1 MKKAMALILA
11 VLMIM
16 SSCMCVASAGLFDK
30 KDAIL
35 RLVVPENWEMDIGD
49 SRTVDCAVKNTS
61 NYVKWSAEPA
71 DVAKVDAY
79 GRVTA
84 LKEGTAEI
92 TAQNADGYTD
102 TVTLKVVKEA
112 TKSEVSLAK
121 KDYKGEAVKENKV
134 LQKIVT
140 RFSYEEGAVPKKFYN
155 EANYADAQTVTTK
168 DGAVWTITNYGVLRV
183 DEKAADARDK
193 EMRFMGDRYFYS
205 ADTGDGKVL
214 AIFDDGDNGIWTVMK
229 EGFTHIEMLPINGTD
244 KAAMMSETTQKYVSR
259 RGMVSEAYLHGD
271 KWIPAESDNDG
282 LWTAMYG
289 AGELMRYATLK
300 NDPTATKEEIE
311 AAKKTA
317 YLSAEAVLMLTYI
330 SMRKGTTEAFVRH
343 QRHGSIT
350 DYDTGKYYSAEVLKE
365 GGDYSQ
371 AVPFESPATM
381 FDAMNKK
388 YLWTGIPSY
397 TQKDDHLS
405 VGDESSWVAADS
417 ADAAK
422 REKLVEGFWARTY
435 TLKSEKEAGYS
446 NYDGYIYWSHNGD
459 GTATGMS
466 DAKKDGADML
476 LNNENLRGYKADAS
490 GEIPQRLWDDLL
502 GANSELKDMG
512 ISIDDIVY
520 KGDTSADEVIG
531 HLFIYKLAYDI
542 LGPEDPEI
550 KAIIE
555 NTMDK
560 FAQHIVDNGYS
571 LVDGSGQPTT
581 WGKYNRTYLHNGQV
595 LGGAP
600 LQTSVILSAFKLA
613 HYVTGDQKWADEYRM
628 AALDEQYQYAT
639 IMTQN
644 RERYKFAILEYANSV
659 TPILGF
665 ILRPLINTTLVDT
678 VYRIILNYSDEE
690 MAMLAYYLLFQ
701 MEDDEELLSFYRE
714 GINDWW
720 YSMSFSE
727 NPLWYYVYQLAYPDK
742 EIKDQYGNNIV
753 ETAAWQL
760 SRHPID
766 TRIYLSSNE
775 NRDDIDEFNLA
786 DAGIG
791 DTEVL
796 SYDPNHKKPFFFDSD
811 NDIIKLIGM
820 VLSAAT
826 GRLKWKVAAAD
837 ERGLHKYNGSSYTLN
852 THEPNCMEGSTT
864 YTLPYWMGRYH
875 GLLK

>member
-1 MKKAMALILA
+1 MKKVLAILLS

-16 SSCMCVASAGLFDK
+16 SSCMCMASATFCKEEG
-30 KDAIL
+30 IL
-35 RLVVPENWEMDIGD
+35 RLIVPENWEMDIGD
-49 SRTVDCAVKNTS
+49 SRTVDCAVKNTT
-61 NYVKWSAEPA
+61 NYVTWTAEPS
-71 DVAKVDAY
+71 DVAAVDPY

-84 LKEGTAEI
+84 LKEGEAVI

-102 TVTLKVVKEA
+102 SVTLKVVKTA
-112 TKSEVSLAK
+112 TKADVSLTK
-121 KDYKGEAVKENKV
+121 KDYQGEAIKENDV
-134 LQKIVT
+134 LQKVVT
-140 RFSYEEGAVPKKFYN
+140 RYPNGSKSVPGEFYLEE
-155 EANYADAQTVTTK
+155 NYASAQTATTK

-183 DEKAADARDK
+183 DNNASNARDK

-205 ADTGDGKVL
+205 ADTGNGKVL
-214 AIFDDGDNGIWTVMK
+214 AIFADGQNGIWTVMA
-229 EGFTHIEMLPINGTD
+229 EGFTHIEMLEINGTD
-244 KAAMMSETTQKYVSR
+244 KAAMMSATTQEYVSR
-259 RGMVSEAYLHGD
+259 RGMVSEAYLYGNGQ
-271 KWIPAESDNDG
+271 WIPAESDNDG

-289 AGELMRYATLK
+289 GGELMRYAVLRD
-300 NDPTATKEEIE
+300 DPTATKEEIE
-311 AAKKTA
+311 AARKTA

-330 SMRKGTTEAFVRH
+330 SMRTGTTEAYVRH

-350 DYDTGKYYSAEVLKE
+350 DYDTGKYYSKEVLVE
-365 GGDYSQ
+365 GGDFSQ
-371 AVPFESPATM
+371 NVPFESPATK
-381 FDAMNKK
+381 FNEMNIK
-388 YLWTGIPSY
+388 YLLTGITSY

-405 VGDESSWVAADS
+405 VGDPESWVDPES
-417 ADAAK
+417 ENAAK
-422 REKLVEGFWARTY
+422 RNKLIEGFWARTY

-446 NYDGYIYWSHNGD
+446 DYNGYIYWSHNGD

-466 DAKKDGADML
+466 TEKKNGEDFL
-476 LNNENLRGYKADAS
+476 LNNENLRGYKVDAS
-490 GEIPQRLWDDLL
+490 GEIPERLWNDLL
-502 GANSELKDMG
+502 GSESELKDMG
-512 ISIDDIVY
+512 ITIDDIVY

-542 LGPEDPEI
+542 LGPEDAEI

-613 HYVTGDQKWADEYRM
+613 AYVTGDQKWEDEYRM

-639 IMTQN
+639 IMTQEL
-644 RERYKFAILEYANSV
+644 ERYKFAILEFANSASPV
-659 TPILGF
+659 LGF
-665 ILRPLINTTLVDT
+665 ILRPLVNTTLVNT

-701 MEDDEELLSFYRE
+701 MEDDEELLTYYRDA
-714 GINDWW
+714 INDWW

-727 NPLWYYVYQLAYPDK
+727 NPLWYYVYQLAFPDK
-742 EIKDQYGNNIV
+742 EIKDQYGNNIL

-766 TRIYLSSNE
+766 TRKYLASNE

-786 DAGIG
+786 EAGIG

-820 VLSAAT
+820 VISVAI
-826 GRLKWKVAAAD
+826 GRLEWKVAAAD
-837 ERGLHKYNGSSYTLN
+837 ERGLHKYNGSSYTLGD
-852 THEPNCMEGSTT
+852 HQPNCMEGSTT

-875 GLLK
+875 GMIK

>member
-1 MKKAMALILA
+1 MKKVLA
-11 VLMIM
+11 VLLSVLMVM
-16 SSCMCVASAGLFDK
+16 SSCMCVASATFTK
-30 KDAIL
+30 KEGIL
-35 RLVVPENWEMDIGD
+35 RLIVPENWEMDIGD
-49 SRTVDCAVKNTS
+49 SRTVDCAVKDTS
-61 NYVKWSAEPA
+61 NYVKWSAEPS

-84 LKEGTAEI
+84 LKEGEAVI
-92 TAQNADGYTD
+92 TAQNEEGYTD
-102 TVTLKVVKEA
+102 SVTLKVVKKA
-112 TKSEVSLAK
+112 TKADVSLTK
-121 KDYKGEAVKENKV
+121 KDYQGEAIAENKV

-140 RFSYEEGAVPKKFYN
+140 RYSYEEGAVPKKFYN
-155 EANYADAQTVTTK
+155 KDNYPEAQTAKTK

-183 DEKAADARDK
+183 DENAANERDK

-214 AIFDDGDNGIWTVMK
+214 AIFEDGKNGIWTVME
-229 EGFTHIEMLPINGTD
+229 EGFTHIEMLEINGTD
-244 KAAMMSETTQKYVSR
+244 KAAMMSEATQEYVSR
-259 RGMVSEAYLHGD
+259 RGMVSEAYLYGNGE
-271 KWIPAESDNDG
+271 WIPSESDNDG

-289 AGELMRYATLK
+289 AGELMRYAVLRD
-300 NDPTATKEEIE
+300 DPTATKEEIE

-317 YLSAEAVLMLTYI
+317 YLSAEAVLLLTYI
-330 SMRKGTTEAFVRH
+330 SMREGTTEAYVRH

-350 DYDTGKYYSAEVLKE
+350 DYDTGKYYSKEVLVE
-365 GGDYSQ
+365 GGDFSQ
-371 AVPFESPATM
+371 YVPFESPATM
-381 FDAMNKK
+381 FDKMNAK
-388 YLWTGIPSY
+388 YLWTGITSY

-405 VGDESSWVAADS
+405 VGDPSSWIDPESENV
-417 ADAAK
+417 AK
-422 REKLVEGFWARTY
+422 REKLIEGFWARTY

-446 NYDGYIYWSHNGD
+446 DYNGYIYWSHNGD

-466 DAKKDGADML
+466 TEKKNGEDFL
-476 LNNENLRGYKADAS
+476 LNNENLRGYKVNAT

-550 KAIIE
+550 KKIIE
-555 NTMDK
+555 TTMDK
-560 FAQHIVDNGYS
+560 FAQHIVDNGYN

-613 HYVTGDQKWADEYRM
+613 AYVTGDQKWEDEYRM

-639 IMTQN
+639 IMTQEL
-644 RERYKFAILEYANSV
+644 ERYKFAILEYANSAS
-659 TPILGF
+659 PILGF
-665 ILRPLINTTLVDT
+665 ILRPLINTKLVDT

-701 MEDDEELLSFYRE
+701 MEDDEELLAYYKE

-720 YSMSFSE
+720 YSMSHSE
-727 NPLWYYVYQLAYPDK
+727 NPLWYYVYQLAYPT
-742 EIKDQYGNNIV
+742 ETITDQYGNNIL

-766 TRIYLSSNE
+766 TRKYLASNE
-775 NRDDIDEFNLA
+775 NRDDIDELNLA
-786 DAGIG
+786 EAGIG
-791 DTEVL
+791 DTDVL
-796 SYDPNHKKPFFFDSD
+796 SYDPNHAKPFFYDSD
-811 NDIIKLIGM
+811 NDIIKLIGI
-820 VLSAAT
+820 VVSVAI
-826 GRLKWKVAAAD
+826 GRLEWKVAAAD
-837 ERGLHKYNGSSYTLN
+837 ERGLHKYNGSSYSLTD
-852 THEPNCMEGSTT
+852 HQPNCMEGSTT

-875 GLLK
+875 GMLK